1 MCFEK
6 KNSLIK
12 ATKRDK
18 GGVVFYIVHDRNGVS
33 EKVTFHQTPKGRR
46 GGSHGKLTMR
56 HLQEEGKGNPKA
68 LMQSIPTEFEE
79 IQEASMVQVNW
90 VKRWEVRPNRQLG
103 PGSRESVDC
112 CKDFGS
118 SPALDL
124 QWLSVGLTGAT

>member
-6 KNSLIK
+6 KNSLRRSK
-12 ATKRDK
+12 GTKE
-18 GGVVFYIVHDRNGVS
+18 VLLFYIVHEGNGVS

-56 HLQEEGKGNPKA
+56 YLQEEGKGNPKA

-103 PGSRESVDC
+103 PGSRESVDRR
-112 CKDFGS
+112 KDFGS

-124 QWLSVGLTGAT
+124 QWLSV